1 MRRLGRA
8 NSKTPLLGH
17 SCEKGTIKHSFPMK
31 YFLKPWKLGR
41 WFYQVVKFGI
51 VQYMIIKISTAL
63 LAVILEAFGMYC
75 EGEFNWECGYPYMAL
90 IIVKRDFRADETP
103 LEVPPREVINL
114 GDQAVVEFMAD
125 LVAKRDTKATPP
137 KNEKDSS
144 EVKNL

>member
-90 IIVKRDFRADETP
+90 VLNFSQTWAFYCWLSNRA
-103 LEVPPREVINL
+103 LKCIAIYGHL
-114 GDQAVVEFMAD
+114 HLFYILHM
-125 LVAKRDTKATPP
+125 
-137 KNEKDSS
+137 
-144 EVKNL
+144 

>member
-17 SCEKGTIKHSFPMK
+17 SCEKGTIKHPFPMK

-51 VQYMIIKISTAL
+51 VQYMIIKILTAL

-75 EGEFNWECGYPYMAL
+75 EGEFNWECG
-90 IIVKRDFRADETP
+90 
-103 LEVPPREVINL
+103 
-114 GDQAVVEFMAD
+114 
-125 LVAKRDTKATPP
+125 
-137 KNEKDSS
+137 
-144 EVKNL
+144 